1 MSIVKNNTQYLWRAV
16 FILIALWYVTACGVH
31 YFSQRPLWNDE
42 LAVFDSIQDFYPSDF
57 FTREL
62 ETFQV
67 FPRLYLFYIQSFAK
81 LFDNSVL
88 SLRFFSLVCMMAAFA
103 VWVRVARRELKNPLE
118 FLAFVLCWAASAPLI
133 YYSAELKQ
141 YSMDVLV
148 SGIFMSFLYT
158 QEKLRSS
165 VGDRRY
171 MMMLVFLPVLVMFS
185 YPAYFFLAFPL
196 WNLAAAVKT
205 DRSQLKF
212 ILAYFCSLVVFVTCS
227 YLFDIRLRPVDIV
240 SFGFNDYFISTD
252 SVKGF
257 FQTFGEFVNN
267 IFSRWFV
274 ELPKVYRKLARF
286 FMLFG
291 LVTLFAAF
299 FKDIGKGGWKF
310 VSVSTVALV
319 VFAELVCVGMLRKYP
334 VGVPRTVLFF
344 CPMLLILTLQG
355 ISSLKTLNRYVYF
368 LILGAF
374 LIYLSVVAVGLFGA
388 ILAGPIDAIPTIW
401 AY

>member
-1 MSIVKNNTQYLWRAV
+1 MSILKNNTQYLWRAV

-158 QEKLRSS
+158 
-165 VGDRRY
+165 
-171 MMMLVFLPVLVMFS
+171 
-185 YPAYFFLAFPL
+185 
-196 WNLAAAVKT
+196 
-205 DRSQLKF
+205 
-212 ILAYFCSLVVFVTCS
+212 
-227 YLFDIRLRPVDIV
+227 
-240 SFGFNDYFISTD
+240 
-252 SVKGF
+252 
-257 FQTFGEFVNN
+257 
-267 IFSRWFV
+267 
-274 ELPKVYRKLARF
+274 
-286 FMLFG
+286 
-291 LVTLFAAF
+291 
-299 FKDIGKGGWKF
+299 
-310 VSVSTVALV
+310 
-319 VFAELVCVGMLRKYP
+319 
-334 VGVPRTVLFF
+334 
-344 CPMLLILTLQG
+344 
-355 ISSLKTLNRYVYF
+355 
-368 LILGAF
+368 
-374 LIYLSVVAVGLFGA
+374 
-388 ILAGPIDAIPTIW
+388 
-401 AY
+401 